1 MHAPALEQDDHI
13 VRLIWY
19 SPVIERIQ
27 PDWHYIPCASDV
39 YVHSL
44 ELVKLRFFLHIH
56 PLERRF
62 FVNYAGFYTQ
72 LWERRTF
79 LWRY

>member
-27 PDWHYIPCASDV
+27 SDWHYMPCASDA
-39 YVHSL
+39 YVHSFGTCKITL
-44 ELVKLRFFLHIH
+44 FS
-56 PLERRF
+56 P
-62 FVNYAGFYTQ
+62 YTPA
-72 LWERRTF
+72 
-79 LWRY
+79 